1 MDSWRASKKND
12 KINLTYTKKN
22 IIKSYIIG
30 KNISFFKKQIENKVN
45 YVISK
50 NLQDAVRQIF
60 VDIKSLKK
68 RHVSVLLSPA
78 SASFDQFIN
87 FEVRGERFKILIKNY
102 ASKYL

>member
-78 SASFDQFIN
+78 SASFDQFLN
-87 FEVRGERFKILIKNY
+87 FEVRGKRFKSLIKNY
-102 ASKYL
+102 ARKYL